1 MVSGLAAAHLHGITS
16 THPREVLVV
25 APVRRE
31 SFTLDHWVVQFRRGL
46 RRGMGEPR
54 RAWLEEALLDMAGE
68 VSEID
73 VVGALT
79 RGLAQGLT
87 SPERFLAALQER
99 PKLRHVAVLRDL
111 CTYGRDVESVLEW
124 LFDQNVI
131 RRHGLPVPTNQVR
144 RVAGT
149 DTSASG
155 AVHVLQSHF
164 SLGQRVQSD
173 SGT

>member
-1 MVSGLAAAHLHGITS
+1 
-16 THPREVLVV
+16 
-25 APVRRE
+25 
-31 SFTLDHWVVQFRRGL
+31 
-46 RRGMGEPR
+46 
-54 RAWLEEALLDMAGE
+54 MAGDA
-68 VSEID
+68 SEIY
-73 VVGALT
+73 VVRALT

-87 SPERFLAALQER
+87 SPEIFVAGLQER

-155 AVHVLQSHF
+155 AFGVLQSHF